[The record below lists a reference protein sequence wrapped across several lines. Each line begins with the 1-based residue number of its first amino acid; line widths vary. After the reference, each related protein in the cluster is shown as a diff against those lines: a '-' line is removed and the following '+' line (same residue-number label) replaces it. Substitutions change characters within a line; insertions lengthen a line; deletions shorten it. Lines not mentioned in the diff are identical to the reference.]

1 MNIESHEK
9 KLKELL
15 DFLEISI
22 KKGLTESQSI
32 IGFITSQGSIELIS
46 LLLHKKN
53 LITIGTQINHLWFRS
68 KKTMEEKFP
77 FDFPRKN
84 VILTLI
90 SQIEDERDSIVY
102 GSPKKEEELKEIII
116 LFNKLKEIIEEELK

>member
-90 SQIEDERDSIVY
+90 SQIEDKRDSIVY